1 MATKTVDQS
10 ELSQKL
16 SNKAIAPSTKGK
28 TIMDLFEQM
37 KPAISQA
44 IPSHMTPE
52 RLLRIATTSIRT
64 NPKLKV
70 CTPESLLGAVMQ
82 CAQLGLEPSILGH
95 AYLVPYRNKKKDE
108 KGKEIGVV
116 DEAQF
121 QIGYKGLIELARR
134 TGQISSIMAQAVH
147 EKDVFEYEYGI
158 NEKLRHV
165 PAEGERGPIT
175 KYYAYAKFKDGGYS
189 FLVMGRKDIELHRD
203 KFSKAKSFGPWVD
216 HFDEMAKKTVLKAL
230 MKYMPISVEFSKA
243 VGMDETTKREIS
255 DDMSDVLDV
264 TDWSAVPDDD
274 QPGENANVDKET
286 GEIKS
291 DGPPP
296 SQAEADFEDI
306 SKSFSG

>member
-1 MATKTVDQS
+1 MPKQATDQTALAEKLQS
-10 ELSQKL
+10 KAVAPAKKGRTLS
-16 SNKAIAPSTKGK
+16 
-28 TIMDLFEQM
+28 DLFEEM
-37 KPAISQA
+37 KPAIAQA
-44 IPSHMTPE
+44 IPKHLTPD
-52 RLLRIATTSIRT
+52 RLLRIAMTSIRT

-95 AYLVPYRNKKKDE
+95 AYLIPYRNKRKDE
-108 KGKEIGVV
+108 NGKEYYV

-165 PAEGERGPIT
+165 PAEGDRGPVV

-189 FLVMGRKDIELHRD
+189 FLVMTKRDIEIHRD
-203 KFSKAKSFGPWVD
+203 KFAKAKSYGPWVD

-230 MKYMPISVEFSKA
+230 MKYMPISVEFQKA
-243 VGMDETTKREIS
+243 VDQDETTKYFDPEVK
-255 DDMSDVLDV
+255 DMSEVIDV
-264 TDWSAVPDDD
+264 TDWSVQEESEVETPD
-274 QPGENANVDKET
+274 
-286 GEIKS
+286 EIEQMMS
-291 DGPPP
+291 DTLFPLG
-296 SQAEADFEDI
+296 
-306 SKSFSG
+306 

>member
-1 MATKTVDQS
+1 MTKQVDQTA
-10 ELSQKL
+10 LAGTL
-16 SNKAIAPSTKGK
+16 ANRAVAPSTKAP
-28 TIMDLFEQM
+28 TIADLFEKM
-37 KPAISQA
+37 KPAIAQA
-44 IPSHMTPE
+44 IPQHMTPE

-108 KGKEIGVV
+108 RGKDIGFV

-147 EKDVFEYEYGI
+147 EKDAFEYEYGI
-158 NEKLRHV
+158 EEKLKHV
-165 PAEGERGPIT
+165 PADGDRGLIT

-189 FLVMGRKDIELHRD
+189 FLVMSRKDIEIHRD
-203 KFSKAKSFGPWVD
+203 KFSKAKSYGPWAD
-216 HFDEMAKKTVLKAL
+216 HFDEMAKKTVLKGL

-243 VGMDETTKREIS
+243 ISQDETTKREVS
-255 DDMSDVLDV
+255 NDMSDIVDV
-264 TDWSAVPDDD
+264 TDWTEAGETTEASVASSESENEIDPALLEF
-274 QPGENANVDKET
+274 ENANA
-286 GEIKS
+286 G
-291 DGPPP
+291 
-296 SQAEADFEDI
+296 
-306 SKSFSG
+306 

>member
-1 MATKTVDQS
+1 MPKQATDQTALAEKLQS
-10 ELSQKL
+10 KAVAPAKKGRTLS
-16 SNKAIAPSTKGK
+16 
-28 TIMDLFEQM
+28 DLFEEM
-37 KPAISQA
+37 KPAIAQA
-44 IPSHMTPE
+44 IPKHLTPD
-52 RLLRIATTSIRT
+52 RLLRIAMTSIRT

-95 AYLVPYRNKKKDE
+95 AYLIPYRNKRKDE
-108 KGKEIGVV
+108 NGKEYYV

-165 PAEGERGPIT
+165 PAEGDRGPVV

-189 FLVMGRKDIELHRD
+189 FLVMTKRDIEIHRD
-203 KFSKAKSFGPWVD
+203 KFAKAKSYGPWVD

-230 MKYMPISVEFSKA
+230 MKYMPISVEFQRA
-243 VGMDETTKREIS
+243 VDQDETTKYFDPEVK
-255 DDMSDVLDV
+255 DMSEVIDV
-264 TDWSAVPDDD
+264 TDWSVQEESEVETPD
-274 QPGENANVDKET
+274 
-286 GEIKS
+286 EIEQMMS
-291 DGPPP
+291 DTLFPLG
-296 SQAEADFEDI
+296 
-306 SKSFSG
+306 